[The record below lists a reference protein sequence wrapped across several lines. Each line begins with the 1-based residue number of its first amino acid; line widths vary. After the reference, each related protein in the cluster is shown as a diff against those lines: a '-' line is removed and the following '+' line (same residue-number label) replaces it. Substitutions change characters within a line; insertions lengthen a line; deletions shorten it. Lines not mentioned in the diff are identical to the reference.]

1 MEIKHK
7 ITGKVIHSDAY
18 LTGAYLTGAN
28 LTGANLTGANL
39 TGAYLSRTNLT
50 DANLAGANLL
60 NADLTDANLRRT
72 NLSRTNL
79 TDANLAGANLLNANL
94 AGANLLNADLA
105 NCAGNRSQIKSI
117 FVSDVYPI
125 TYTAE
130 SLQIGCENH
139 LIKDWWG
146 FDDDRIIAMD
156 SDALV
161 FWEANKEFIKSTIM
175 CYPATKTNYKQEL

>member
-7 ITGKVIHSDAY
+7 ITGKVIHSCTD
-18 LTGAYLTGAN
+18 LTSAN
-28 LTGANLTGANL
+28 LRNANLRSADLRRADLASANL
-39 TGAYLSRTNLT
+39 RS
-50 DANLAGANLL
+50 
-60 NADLTDANLRRT
+60 ADLTYADLTYADLR
-72 NLSRTNL
+72 
-79 TDANLAGANLLNANL
+79 NANL
-94 AGANLLNADLA
+94 ANANLRNANLASANLRNADLR
-105 NCAGNRSQIKSI
+105 NCAGNRLQIKSI

-146 FDDDRIIAMD
+146 FDDDRIIAMG

-161 FWEANKEFIKSTIM
+161 FWKANKEFIKNTIM
-175 CYPATKTNYKQEL
+175 CYPATKTNYNQEL